1 MNETRSNSGRRHSAR
16 PNLLHS
22 GPCLWA
28 GMMMAIW
35 AAVQPPSVAGQSRV
49 PTISVETLAD
59 DLWVIRDGLGSGNV
73 LLYDVPGGA
82 YLVDAGAPE
91 SASAIIATVDSL
103 AENPVRTVIS
113 THYHEDHLGANAWYA
128 VRGARIMG
136 HELLAVEA
144 LRDTTIAEMRWERR
158 RANPT
163 SLPTVQV
170 TGPSMIKSGQPD
182 GGTIAAIQKLQPAH
196 SRTDIAVLIPTAN
209 VLHAGDLIEV
219 GAYPFI
225 DWWAG
230 GSLEG
235 MIEEVGLIVSWAQGD
250 QRIVP
255 GHGPVIGAK
264 ELAEYQTMLVTIRD
278 RARAAIGRGASEA
291 EFLDSQPTREFDAER
306 GGEDAGRQFASLV
319 WYGLT
324 RGD

>member
-1 MNETRSNSGRRHSAR
+1 MHVWACRGVGVLMA
-16 PNLLHS
+16 
-22 GPCLWA
+22 LWT
-28 GMMMAIW
+28 
-35 AAVQPPSVAGQSRV
+35 AAQPPVVAAQERV
-49 PTISVETLAD
+49 PNISVEALAE

-91 SASAIIATVDSL
+91 SAMAIVATVDSL
-103 AENPVRTVIS
+103 AKNPVRTVIS

-128 VRGARIMG
+128 ARGARIMG
-136 HELLAVEA
+136 HELLAAEA
-144 LRDTTIAEMRWERR
+144 LRDTTIEEMRWERR

-170 TGPSMIKSGQPD
+170 TGPSLIKSSQPD

-196 SRTDIAVLIPTAN
+196 SRTDIAVLIPAAN

-230 GSLEG
+230 GSLDG
-235 MIEEVGLIVSWAQGD
+235 MIEEVGLIAGWAQGD

-255 GHGPVIGAK
+255 GHGPIIGAE
-264 ELAEYQTMLVTIRD
+264 ELAEYQAMLVTIRD
-278 RARAAIGRGASEA
+278 RARAAIGRGDSER
-291 EFLDSQPTREFDAER
+291 EFLDSRPTREFDAER
-306 GGEDAGRQFASLV
+306 GGADAGRQFASLV
-319 WYGLT
+319 WYGLS

>member
-1 MNETRSNSGRRHSAR
+1 MAAI
-16 PNLLHS
+16 
-22 GPCLWA
+22 CLIA
-28 GMMMAIW
+28 
-35 AAVQPPSVAGQSRV
+35 QPPSVTAQERV
-49 PTISVETLAD
+49 PEISVETLAEN
-59 DLWVIRDGLGSGNV
+59 LWVIRDGLGSGNV

-82 YLVDAGAPE
+82 CLIDAGAP
-91 SASAIIATVDSL
+91 ASAMAIVGAVDSL

-128 VRGARIMG
+128 TRGARVMG
-136 HELLAVEA
+136 HELLAAEA

-158 RANPT
+158 RANPAA
-163 SLPTVQV
+163 LPTVQV
-170 TGPSMIKSGQPD
+170 TGPSMIKSGQPG

-196 SRTDIAVLIPTAN
+196 SRTDIAVLIPAAN

-235 MIEEVGLIVSWAQGD
+235 MIQEVDRIAGWAQGD

-255 GHGPVIGAK
+255 VHGPVIGAT
-264 ELAEYQTMLVTIRD
+264 ELAEYETMLVTVRD
-278 RARAAIGRGASEA
+278 RARAAIERGDTKEQ
-291 EFLDSQPTREFDAER
+291 FLDSRPTREFDAGR
-306 GGEDAGRQFASLV
+306 GGEAAGRQFASLV
-319 WYGLT
+319 WYGLSL
-324 RGD
+324 GE

>member
-1 MNETRSNSGRRHSAR
+1 MKETSSTADRRLSDRSEALRGAA
-16 PNLLHS
+16 LY
-22 GPCLWA
+22 WA
-28 GMMMAIW
+28 GLSMAAW
-35 AAVQPPSVAGQSRV
+35 VAVQPPTAAGQDRV
-49 PTISVETLAD
+49 PSISVETLAE

-91 SASAIIATVDSL
+91 SAAAIIATVDSL

-128 VRGARIMG
+128 IRGARIMG

-144 LRDTTIAEMRWERR
+144 LRDTMIAEMRWERR

-170 TGPSMIKSGQPD
+170 TGPSMIKSRQPD

-196 SRTDIAVLIPTAN
+196 SRTDIAVLIPAAN

-235 MIEEVGLIVSWAQGD
+235 MIEEVGRIVGWAQGD

-255 GHGPVIGAK
+255 GHGPVIGGE
-264 ELAEYQTMLVTIRD
+264 ELAEYEQMLVTIRD
-278 RARAAIGRGASEA
+278 RARAAIERGDSQE
-291 EFLDSQPTREFDAER
+291 EFLDSRPTREFDAVR
-306 GGEDAGRQFASLV
+306 GGENAGRQFASLV

-324 RGD
+324 RED

>member
-1 MNETRSNSGRRHSAR
+1 MTA
-16 PNLLHS
+16 L
-22 GPCLWA
+22 CLT
-28 GMMMAIW
+28 
-35 AAVQPPSVAGQSRV
+35 VQPVAAECQERV
-49 PTISVETLAD
+49 PTISVEVLAE

-91 SASAIIATVDSL
+91 SAMAIVATVDSL
-103 AENPVRTVIS
+103 ADNPVRTVIS

-136 HELLAVEA
+136 HELLAAEA
-144 LRDTTIAEMRWERR
+144 LRDTTIEEMRWERR

-170 TGPSMIKSGQPD
+170 TGPSLIKSSQPD

-196 SRTDIAVLIPTAN
+196 SRTDIAVLIPSAN
-209 VLHAGDLIEV
+209 VLHAGDLVEV

-230 GSLEG
+230 GSLDG
-235 MIEEVGLIVSWAQGD
+235 MIAETGRIVGWAQGD

-255 GHGPVIGAK
+255 GHGPVIGAS
-264 ELAEYQTMLVTIRD
+264 EMVEYQTMLVTVRD
-278 RARAAIGRGASEA
+278 RAVAAIERGDSEE
-291 EFLDSQPTREFDAER
+291 EFLDSRPTREFDEER
-306 GGEDAGRQFASLV
+306 GGGDAGRQFASLV
-319 WYGLT
+319 WYGLS
-324 RGD
+324 RAE